1 MCAVFERINRFGNDG
16 HTHSE
21 CALFRCILSIGL
33 FHYGQIKPGHRVLIT
48 GNSVIYLLVILS
60 IGNELSIM
68 LPIHEPYSVIDLSLK
83 DA

>member
-1 MCAVFERINRFGNDG
+1 MCSVSV
-16 HTHSE
+16 T
-21 CALFRCILSIGL
+21 LSSGL